1 MEVLS
6 QVQSIVVEHAFTIGI
21 GLLVATVI
29 AAITWYWMSSR
40 SNGLHK
46 SSVLE
51 NQARVNSADL
61 EGSAMDVPVSAQA
74 PEPHSQVVHDADQVT
89 EE

>member
-6 QVQSIVVEHAFTIGI
+6 QVQSVVVEHAFTIGI
-21 GLLVATVI
+21 GLLVAALVAAVI
-29 AAITWYWMSSR
+29 WYWMSSR
-40 SNGLHK
+40 VQKN

-51 NQARVNSADL
+51 NQARVNDAEL
-61 EGSAMDVPVSAQA
+61 DVPVSAQS
-74 PEPHSQVVHDADQVT
+74 PEPHSQVEHNAEQEVT

>member
-6 QVQSIVVEHAFTIGI
+6 QVQSVVIEHAFTIGI
-21 GLLVATVI
+21 GLLVAALVAAVI
-29 AAITWYWMSSR
+29 WYWMSSR
-40 SNGLHK
+40 VQKN

-51 NQARVNSADL
+51 NQARVNDAEL
-61 EGSAMDVPVSAQA
+61 DVPVSAQA
-74 PEPHSQVVHDADQVT
+74 PEPHSQVEHNAEQEVT

>member
-6 QVQSIVVEHAFTIGI
+6 QVQSIVVEHAFTLGI

-29 AAITWYWMSSR
+29 AAIAWYWMSSR
-40 SNGLHK
+40 SGIQK

-61 EGSAMDVPVSAQA
+61 EGNAMDTPVSAQA
-74 PEPHSQVVHDADQVT
+74 PEPSQMEHDANQVT